1 MRCSSILALFFISG
15 TAIQPTVAQT
25 ASLSEETK
33 APIAPVE
40 NVNDGDVELDASSES
55 NTRAGR
61 LDEADQEEAVQE
73 DLIQEQLE
81 QNRSEQNASASLARE
96 PQSANQWLAE
106 LQNIITNA
114 NFQVSFVQT
123 IAGKET
129 VPYLWRHGIMED
141 GSELEQLNLQNGP
154 GRELIRV
161 NDVVSV
167 FEPDVQPYSLRSK
180 HINGPIPSA
189 LLYHPEQLAEAYE
202 FVAVGRARVAGR
214 SAQQIRIVSR
224 DNTRFGY
231 QLWLDESSGMML
243 KLNMLDLQG
252 ALLEQIQVTAF
263 AISSEPA
270 EYFSRINS
278 ASLPAPMALSNA
290 PNRAHK
296 WDVTY
301 LPTGMREI
309 KQDTRRLALTGQVV
323 EYKLFS
329 DGLVDVSV
337 YVQPAEDALGET
349 LALRNEVSTFLTLTD
364 GKAQVTVVGEIP
376 LQTANAIATSLRPV
390 SSVNK

>member
-1 MRCSSILALFFISG
+1 MRCSYILALFFISG
-15 TAIQPTVAQT
+15 AAIQPTIAQT
-25 ASLSEETK
+25 TSLSEETK
-33 APIAPVE
+33 APIAPVQ
-40 NVNDGDVELDASSES
+40 NVNDGNVELDANSES

-61 LDEADQEEAVQE
+61 LDEAEQEEAVR
-73 DLIQEQLE
+73 DDVIQEQLE
-81 QNRSEQNASASLARE
+81 QSRSEQNASASRTRE

-180 HINGPIPSA
+180 HINGPIPSV

-231 QLWLDESSGMML
+231 QLWLDESSGMLL

-263 AISSEPA
+263 AISPEPA
-270 EYFSRINS
+270 DYFSRINS
-278 ASLPAPMALSNA
+278 ASLPAPMALSNT

-301 LPTGMREI
+301 LPAGMREI
-309 KQDTRRLALTGQVV
+309 KQDTRRLALTGQIV

-390 SSVNK
+390 SSVSE